1 MALDKKIIEQVVLD
15 QRKTFEKRFDYIP
28 REVPKSFLENK
39 KISVISGVRRSG
51 KSTLLKQISQNY
63 KGYYYLNFE
72 DDRLIGFENKGF
84 ATLYEIFL
92 EAYGKQKVF
101 FFDEIQNVYGWEK
114 FVRRL
119 FDNGYKIFVTGSN
132 AKLLS
137 SELATSLT
145 GRHLKIEL
153 YPFSF
158 QELLKYKS
166 FETKKYYTTEESSLM
181 NRYLKEYIEYG
192 GFPEIVKSKNKAEL
206 RQIYQD
212 ILIKDLLIRF
222 NIKETK
228 AFKELSL
235 YLLSNISSLI
245 SFNNLK
251 KVLEFNS
258 VSTVK
263 SYIDYLEES
272 YINFSV
278 PKYDYSLKKQIIN
291 DRKIYAID
299 TGLVNAVS
307 FAFSENKGKLLE
319 NLVFIELKNRNKEIF
334 YHKDKYECDFVLKE
348 GRKIVEAIQVTDN
361 VSNSETK
368 EREIN
373 GLLEALNKY
382 NLNKGTI
389 LVFDGREEEKQ
400 VNGKKITFLPLW
412 KWLLAK

>member
-1 MALDKKIIEQVVLD
+1 MIEDKKIIEDIILD
-15 QRKTFEKRFDYIP
+15 QRKDFDEVFDFVPRDIP
-28 REVPKSFLENK
+28 ESFIKTK

-51 KSTLLKQISQNY
+51 KSTLLKQISKRY
-63 KGYYYLNFE
+63 KNYYYLNFE
-72 DDRLIGFENKGF
+72 DDRLIGFDHRNF
-84 ATLYEIFL
+84 ATLLEVFL
-92 EAYGKQKVF
+92 EVYRKQKVI
-101 FFDEIQNVYGWEK
+101 FFDEIQNFYGWEK

-119 FDNGYKIFVTGSN
+119 FDSGYKVFVTGSN

-158 QELLKYKS
+158 QEFLNYKK
-166 FETKKYYTTEESSLM
+166 FETKKYYTTEESAQI
-181 NRYLKEYIEYG
+181 NRYLKEFIEFG
-192 GFPEIVKSKNKAEL
+192 GFPEIVESQSKEEL

-212 ILIKDLLIRF
+212 ILIKDLIIRF
-222 NIKETK
+222 NIKEIK
-228 AFKELSL
+228 AFKELSI
-235 YLLSNISSLI
+235 YLLSNTSSLI

-251 KVLEFNS
+251 KVLKFKSTN
-258 VSTVK
+258 TVK
-263 SYIDYLEES
+263 TYTDYLEES

-278 PKYDYSLKKQIIN
+278 PKYDYSFRKQIIN
-291 DRKIYAID
+291 DRKIYSID

-307 FAFSENKGKLLE
+307 FAFSENKGRLLE
-319 NLVFIELKNRNKEIF
+319 NMVFIELKNRNKEIF

-361 VSNSETK
+361 ISISETK

-373 GLLEALNKY
+373 GLLEALDKY

-389 LVFDGREEEKQ
+389 LVFDSREEEKKLD
-400 VNGKKITFLPLW
+400 GKKITFLPIQ